1 MVKHDMFSKRVNI
14 VSDMKRVQPVVIKMK
29 QILFV
34 WLALGLA
41 PAFAGSY
48 YVATNGNDTNAGT
61 ARSPWATIANAM
73 RKVQPGDTIFV
84 RGGTYTEGEIWIQRV
99 YGMGGKNGK
108 YVTISAY
115 PGERPIFTDGGRG
128 MIIDASYVRV
138 IGLEFQNGKS
148 LYNVDWSGP
157 TDHVEFI
164 GNRFSGVFGYEAI
177 GITGDHNLVEGNII
191 NLSGNT
197 TGTLGH
203 GIYATRGQYTVIRGN
218 VISGATGFGIHLY
231 EERRSGDAPG
241 SIRQIKNIVI
251 ENNFIFDSRQR
262 SGLIIGAGADAG
274 PAQIDSVI
282 VRYNVVFNNPMYGI
296 LIGGWSEVKNIQIYH
311 NTIFGNGDNGIQI
324 LYRQAKNV
332 AIKNN
337 IIHVKRGKRHID
349 NAPNVPGVVVERNLY
364 YPAPIALNNAHDNK
378 PMTGDPLFFDSQ
390 KNDFRLQKGSPAIDA
405 GLNCGLSFKGVAPDL
420 GAFESEGIGDATT
433 IPATFEL
440 QQNYPNPYGRPPFKV
455 ETEISFGLPVDT
467 FVELA
472 IFNVIGKR
480 IKTLIQGSQTAGWQ
494 TAIWNA
500 KDEAGLPVTSG
511 VYFYRLRANDFSS
524 TRSMLYLK

>member
-1 MVKHDMFSKRVNI
+1 
-14 VSDMKRVQPVVIKMK
+14 MKRARPVTVGMK
-29 QILFV
+29 ELLLFV
-34 WLALGLA
+34 LAFGLA
-41 PAFAGSY
+41 PVFAGSF
-48 YVATNGNDTNAGT
+48 YVATKGTDTNAGT

-73 RKVQPGDTIFV
+73 RKAQPGDTIFV
-84 RGGTYTEGEIWIQRV
+84 RGGTYTEGEIWIQRT

-115 PGERPIFTDGGRG
+115 PGERPIFTDGSRG
-128 MIIDASYVRV
+128 MIVDASYVRV

-148 LYNVDWSGP
+148 MYNVDWSGP

-203 GIYATRGQYTVIRGN
+203 GIYASRGKYTVIRGN

-241 SIRQIKNIVI
+241 LIRQIKNIVI
-251 ENNFIFDSRQR
+251 ENNFISASRRR
-262 SGLIIGAGADAG
+262 SGIIIGAGADSG
-274 PAQIDSVI
+274 PAHIDSVI

-337 IIHVKRGKRHID
+337 IIHVKNGKRHID
-349 NAPNVPGVVVERNLY
+349 NAPNALGVVAERNLY
-364 YPAPIALNNAHDNK
+364 YPAALALNNAKDSK
-378 PMTGDPLFFDSQ
+378 ALIGDPRFRDPG
-390 KNDFRLQKGSPAIDA
+390 KNDFRLQQDSPAIDT
-405 GLNCGLSFKGVAPDL
+405 GVNLGLSYKGTASDL
-420 GAFESEGIGDATT
+420 GAFE
-433 IPATFEL
+433 
-440 QQNYPNPYGRPPFKV
+440 
-455 ETEISFGLPVDT
+455 
-467 FVELA
+467 
-472 IFNVIGKR
+472 FNGNN
-480 IKTLIQGSQTAGWQ
+480 L
-494 TAIWNA
+494 
-500 KDEAGLPVTSG
+500 
-511 VYFYRLRANDFSS
+511 
-524 TRSMLYLK
+524 